1 MTTFANLVDDVLM
14 LMQGYGLE
22 GDRAAFLTAAVTTA
36 TETTFTVDST
46 ENLAPGLAEIGD
58 ELVWI
63 KDATGTTVTI
73 APDGRGYRGTTAG
86 TYAINKRI
94 TMNPVLPRALVKRK
108 INETIVGLYP
118 NLWGIGSTTLTYD
131 PVLANYE
138 LPADVEDIL
147 QVTFQAVGPDES
159 WPPVRRWRL
168 DRHPDTT
175 EFATGKSLYVW
186 DCLDGSSDIRVV
198 YQKRPQELSGDSD
211 LLTASGLSET
221 ARAVVV
227 AGAAWR
233 LVSYMDASRLKVSTV
248 EADMMTDRV
257 PMGAGIQVASYLRAQ
272 YEREL
277 NEERQRQSLGTV
289 PVLHWTE

>member
-1 MTTFANLVDDVLM
+1 MTTFANLVDDVLL

-22 GDRAAFLTAAVTTA
+22 GERAAFLTAAVTT
-36 TETTFTVDST
+36 TTQTTFTVDST
-46 ENLAPGLAEIGD
+46 ADLGPGLAEIGT

-63 KDATGTTVTI
+63 KDASGTTVTI
-73 APDGRGYRGTTAG
+73 APDGRGYRGTTAA
-86 TYAINKRI
+86 TYAVDKRI

-108 INETIVGLYP
+108 INESIVGTYP
-118 NLWGIGSTTLTYD
+118 TLWGVGSATLTYD
-131 PVLANYE
+131 PVVANYE
-138 LPADVEDIL
+138 IPADVEDIL

-159 WPPVRRWRL
+159 WPLVRRWRV

-186 DCLDGSSDIRVV
+186 DGLDSGSSLRVV

-211 LLTASGLSET
+211 LLTDSGLSDT
-221 ARAVVV
+221 ARAAIV

-233 LVSYMDASRLKVSTV
+233 LVSYMDASRLKVSTAEV
-248 EADMMTDRV
+248 DMMTDRV
-257 PMGAGIQVASYLRAQ
+257 PMGAGVQIASYLRAQ

-277 NEERQRQSLGTV
+277 REEQQRQAVGTV
-289 PVLHWTE
+289 PVLHWEE

>member
-1 MTTFANLVDDVLM
+1 MTTFANLVDDVLL

-22 GDRAAFLTAAVTTA
+22 GERAAFLTAAVTT
-36 TETTFTVDST
+36 TTQTTFTVDST
-46 ENLAPGLAEIGD
+46 ADLGPGLAEIGT

-63 KDATGTTVTI
+63 KDATGNTVTI

-86 TYAINKRI
+86 TYAINQRI

-108 INETIVGLYP
+108 INESIVGTYP
-118 NLWGIGSTTLTYD
+118 TLWGVGSTTLTYD
-131 PVLANYE
+131 PVVANYQV
-138 LPADVEDIL
+138 PADVEDIL
-147 QVTFQAVGPDES
+147 QVSFQAVGPDES

-175 EFATGKSLYVW
+175 EFTTGKSLYVW
-186 DCLDGSSDIRVV
+186 DGLDAGSALRVV
-198 YQKRPQELSGDSD
+198 YQKRPTELSADSD
-211 LLTASGLSET
+211 LLTASGLSVT
-221 ARAVVV
+221 ARAAIV

-248 EADMMTDRV
+248 EVEMMTDRV
-257 PMGAGIQVASYLRAQ
+257 PMGVGVQIASYLRSL

-277 NEERQRQSLGTV
+277 REEQQRQAVGTV
-289 PVLHWTE
+289 PVLHWEE